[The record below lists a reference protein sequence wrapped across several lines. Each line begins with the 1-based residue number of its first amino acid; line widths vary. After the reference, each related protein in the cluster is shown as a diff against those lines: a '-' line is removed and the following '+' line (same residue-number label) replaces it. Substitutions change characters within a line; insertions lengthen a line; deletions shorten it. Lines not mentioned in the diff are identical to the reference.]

1 MARLIV
7 DRIVGALRSHT
18 INAVTIPTKLGL
30 LRVDFTSRGV
40 CRIVFCRA
48 GASPAAADQ
57 RRARRSLG
65 KSRSERGKLIRQLQA
80 YASGKP
86 VRFTAPLD
94 LSAGTPFQRKVWQLL
109 RTIPRGQTRSYAWV
123 AQKIG
128 KPRAARA
135 VGAACGANLIPILIP
150 CHRVIASDGSL
161 GGYSSGLHRK
171 KRLLKL
177 EQGKTSRLPIV

>member
-18 INAVTIPTKLGL
+18 INAVTIPTKLGS

-48 GASPAAADQ
+48 GASPAAVDQ
-57 RRARRSLG
+57 QRARRSL
-65 KSRSERGKLIRQLQA
+65 GKLIRQLQA

-94 LSAGTPFQRKVWQLL
+94 LSAGAPFQRKVWLVL

-135 VGAACGANLIPILIP
+135 VGAACAANPVPILVP
-150 CHRVIASDGSL
+150 CHRVVASDGSL
-161 GGYSSGLHRK
+161 GGYSGGLHMK
-171 KRLLKL
+171 KRLLEL
-177 EQGKTSRLPIV
+177 EQGKTS

>member
-1 MARLIV
+1 M
-7 DRIVGALRSHT
+7 
-18 INAVTIPTKLGL
+18 
-30 LRVDFTSRGV
+30 
-40 CRIVFCRA
+40 
-48 GASPAAADQ
+48 
-57 RRARRSLG
+57 
-65 KSRSERGKLIRQLQA
+65 
-80 YASGKP
+80 
-86 VRFTAPLD
+86 RFTAPLD